1 MELLKHLH
9 SILRW
14 ILLIVLIASIAKAY
28 LGMKG
33 NRVFSAEDNKLGLFT
48 ILFMHLQVLIGL
60 VLYFSGPL
68 GIKNIESMGGMGEVM
83 KNSYSRFFA
92 VEHITMMLL
101 ALVLIQIGR
110 IKSKKASTDVAKHKA
125 VFWYFII
132 GLLLI
137 LISIPWPFRPGFEIN
152 GWF

>member
-14 ILLIVLIASIAKAY
+14 VLLIVLIASIAKAY

-33 NRVFSAEDNKLGLFT
+33 NREFSPEDNKLGLFT

-68 GIKNIESMGGMGEVM
+68 GIKNIQNMGMGEVM
-83 KNSYSRFFA
+83 KNSYSRFY
-92 VEHITMMLL
+92 LSL
-101 ALVLIQIGR
+101 
-110 IKSKKASTDVAKHKA
+110 
-125 VFWYFII
+125 
-132 GLLLI
+132 
-137 LISIPWPFRPGFEIN
+137 
-152 GWF
+152 